1 MPVSPSRSQRAPAA
15 AAHTPRSACHL
26 TLLPRAPV
34 PPAGQLDR
42 FAVLA
47 EPRGHRSTPPFPRV
61 AHRFYAFLLLLLP
74 RPGTW
79 HRGPLPDARGPAPL
93 SFTPRILLLTLS
105 SSNSYYNSLALS
117 LYS

>member
-1 MPVSPSRSQRAPAA
+1 MPVSPSHSQRAPAA
-15 AAHTPRSACHL
+15 AVHTPRAACHL
-26 TLLPRAPV
+26 TLFPRAPV

-47 EPRGHRSTPPFPRV
+47 EPRGRRSASPFPRA
-61 AHRFYAFLLLLLP
+61 AHRLYAFLLLLLP
-74 RPGTW
+74 RPGAW

-105 SSNSYYNSLALS
+105 SNSYYNSLTLS